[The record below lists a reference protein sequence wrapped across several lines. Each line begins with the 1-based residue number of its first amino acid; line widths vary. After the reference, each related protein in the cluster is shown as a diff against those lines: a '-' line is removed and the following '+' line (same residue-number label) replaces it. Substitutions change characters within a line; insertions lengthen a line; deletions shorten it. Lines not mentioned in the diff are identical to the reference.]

1 MNRGFGST
9 LFVLLLLALLVSA
22 CGQHQI
28 PKQIEEISADQ
39 IASHCQC
46 EERLSHSWVR
56 IALKCLSSADSAQF
70 A

>member
-46 EERLSHSWVR
+46 DERLSSFLV
-56 IALKCLSSADSAQF
+56 
-70 A
+70 

>member
-39 IASHCQC
+39 SPVTANVMNIF
-46 EERLSHSWVR
+46 LHSWFR
-56 IALKCLSSADSAQF
+56 IALKRLNGADCAQF
-70 A
+70 S